1 VGCVKG
7 NFDVAVKGSF
17 AVAAVVISDD
27 MGNIIGA
34 TTQKLIYTD
43 VLQGEASTAL
53 LVARLAVFS
62 RCDKRMLEGDAL
74 LVVLAIN
81 NPSLFSSSTF
91 ANCFSDISLVLSSF
105 QSWITLKVFDVPTFV
120 HIL

>member
-7 NFDVAVKGSF
+7 NFDVTVKGSF

-34 TTQKLIYTD
+34 ATQKLISID
-43 VLQGEASTAL
+43 VLQGEASAAL
-53 LVARLAVFS
+53 LAARLAVFS
-62 RCDKRMLEGDAL
+62 RCDKLMLEDDAL

-81 NPSLFSSSTF
+81 NPSFFSLTF

-105 QSWITLKVFDVPTFV
+105 
-120 HIL
+120 